1 MSIPKV
7 TGQSSGHRPP
17 WMENTLLSINL
28 VKEEHLFKGCKHEKD
43 KQFLRPIQRA
53 AIFAVWSLVSNRSRT
68 KTWEHIRPQET
79 QHILMNDSHK
89 LTDVQHIVRKW
100 KMWPKVHRG
109 KLESWKWHESEHFHP
124 KDVFFRRL
132 LYFKCWCFISSVWL
146 DGATLLGLW
155 ICGQVFDLKYTHSLI
170 K

>member
-43 KQFLRPIQRA
+43 KRFLRSIQRA
-53 AIFAVWSLVSNRSRT
+53 AIVAVWSLVSNRSRT
-68 KTWEHIRPQET
+68 ETWEHIRPQET

-89 LTDVQHIVRKW
+89 LTDVQHIVRWGSK
-100 KMWPKVHRG
+100 KCDQKSTEG
-109 KLESWKWHESEHFHP
+109 SWKDGSGMNQSTFIP
-124 KDVFFRRL
+124 KTCFSDVRFTLIVEVSFPVFGWMEL
-132 LYFKCWCFISSVWL
+132 LC
-146 DGATLLGLW
+146 
-155 ICGQVFDLKYTHSLI
+155 
-170 K
+170 

>member
-43 KQFLRPIQRA
+43 KRFLRCIQRA
-53 AIFAVWSLVSNRSRT
+53 AIFAVWSLISNRSGT
-68 KTWEHIRPQET
+68 ETWEHIRPQWMTHTNLQMYSTLWDEEVKNVT
-79 QHILMNDSHK
+79 KSPQRE
-89 LTDVQHIVRKW
+89 VG
-100 KMWPKVHRG
+100 KMEVAWIRALSSQRH
-109 KLESWKWHESEHFHP
+109 
-124 KDVFFRRL
+124 VFFRRS
-132 LYFKCWCFISSVWL
+132 LYFNCWCFISSVWL

-155 ICGQVFDLKYTHSLI
+155 ICGRVFDLKYMHSLI